1 MREEA
6 GAELSGLTTLGMGGT
21 CAVALSL
28 DSREDL
34 PAFEARRKELGLPCE
49 VLARGSN
56 ILARE
61 GRHELVLVRPCF
73 ADAPALA
80 SAEAAGAELGVEE
93 GAWPEGTVFVT
104 CGAGVALPRLLA
116 FLRDA
121 GLSGM
126 EGLAGIPGS
135 VGGAV
140 AMNAGSFGCE
150 TGACLASVEVWNG
163 EALVRIPR
171 QGFDVGYRHFAVK
184 GALEPVLVV
193 SAAFALTPAP
203 SSGIAERMQ
212 ANLLAKKSR
221 QPVTARSAGC
231 VFKNPPEGPS
241 AGMLLDR
248 AGFRGRTRG
257 GVALSE
263 MHANFLVNRGGGT
276 AEDAFALLGEAQEAV
291 LAKFGVALEYEVRV
305 LPCRSF

>member
-6 GAELSGLTTLGMGGT
+6 GADLSGLTTLGMGGT
-21 CAVALSL
+21 CALALSL

-34 PAFEARRKELGLPCE
+34 PALEARRKELGLPCY
-49 VLARGSN
+49 VLAKGSN

-73 ADAPALA
+73 GDEPAIA
-80 SAEAAGAELGVEE
+80 SAAAAGAAE
-93 GAWPEGTVFVT
+93 GAWPEGTVFVS

-171 QGFDVGYRHFAVK
+171 GALEFGYRSFAVK
-184 GALEPVLVV
+184 GAQKPVLVV
-193 SAAFALTPAP
+193 SATFALTLAP
-203 SSGIAERMQ
+203 SRGIAERMQ

-221 QPVTARSAGC
+221 QPVSARSAGC

-241 AGMLLDR
+241 AGILLDK
-248 AGFRGRTRG
+248 AGFRGRSRG

-263 MHANFLVNRGGGT
+263 MHANFLVNRGGGR
-276 AEDAFALLGEAQEAV
+276 AEDAFALLGEAREAV
-291 LAKFGVALEYEVRV
+291 LAKFGVALEFEVRV